1 MLPQLMLPPIKA
13 QSNPIYRLP
22 FQPQIKELTKIDFKE
37 LKLFEQVKSQYKDL
51 GVQFDGAI
59 AISPSNPAFFPF
71 SGSLVVM
78 PVADDLAITVHLDQ
92 PMQKIGALV
101 IGARQVR
108 LIAFDR
114 HSNVLAHHSL
124 TFHPVQ
130 SSQLI
135 EVFPQQKLEITATDI
150 ARVVFSSD
158 APFVMSSF
166 YCC

>member
-1 MLPQLMLPPIKA
+1 MLPPTKT
-13 QSNPIYRLP
+13 QSTKHIYHL
-22 FQPQIKELTKIDFKE
+22 FQPQTAEQIRINFQELT
-37 LKLFEQVKSQYKDL
+37 LFEQVKSQYQDL
-51 GVQFDGAI
+51 GVRFEGAI
-59 AISPSNPAFFPF
+59 TISPSNPAFFPL
-71 SGSLVVM
+71 SGLLVVM
-78 PVADDLAITVHLDQ
+78 PVADDLTITVHLHQ

-101 IGARQVR
+101 IGSRQVR

-114 HSNVLAHHSL
+114 HSNVLAHQSM

-130 SSQLI
+130 SSELV

-158 APFVMSSF
+158 APFVMSSL